1 MLVSC
6 GDYKIYKQTD
16 DFRLMSKLDTVSFK
30 CKITMIGVWGICC
43 TSRRETARASSNCAS
58 LMIKFKATA
67 SDQACVLH
75 TQQHTAA
82 AATFHSNI
90 PVVDL
95 QRPTASA
102 YFALDSREISWP
114 AMCI

>member
-30 CKITMIGVWGICC
+30 CKITMIL
-43 TSRRETARASSNCAS
+43 RSNCSS
-58 LMIKFKATA
+58 LMIKAYA